1 MKISVMLAKTTMAM
15 ALLVG
20 LSGTIAAAAPRARI
34 TVNAAVPGRAEN
46 PRMWGVFIENIS
58 NDVDGG
64 LYAQMIQNPDFQ
76 NDVPPADCQVV
87 HGRWQVVNGHLR
99 RLRHFKRLKNG
110 PDVAWISVNGHIHS
124 PPPGGPLLAWKPVE
138 PTPGS
143 VTLRIEQQTP
153 LSGAHPLSLQVAVK
167 KAGSGVANVGYWGK
181 PIKKGRA
188 YQLSFYARMPDGNA
202 VTVQAGLANASG
214 SEHFARTGVT
224 IAGSA
229 WRRYRCTLRADG
241 STYHG
246 ALTLTTSAPATFDIN
261 LVLMFPVS
269 EKTGKAEFIRHDLLA
284 LLKRLHPGF
293 LRFPGGN
300 YIEGYS
306 LDDSYDWRQT
316 VGPMIDRP
324 GHVNYWGYRDTDGF
338 GYLGWLELTQR
349 VGAVPL
355 YCTSAGLLHSA
366 QTIPGTNL
374 NKYINEMLTAVAFA
388 NDPGDT
394 RFGALRARCGH
405 PAHFDLKY
413 LEIGNE
419 NGGPSYNRNYH
430 IMASALHKAY
440 PGVIPIADDWGGIPS
455 GPLSIVDK
463 HYYPSQQWF
472 LNHTNLYNR
481 YPRTG
486 PKIFV
491 GEYAVGNTHARYGDF
506 RSTLAETAFMIGMER
521 NCDVV
526 RLASYGVT
534 LDNAG
539 AVPCRINLIEFND
552 KTAFGRS
559 SYWVQYLFN
568 HNKPAV
574 VYPTTVRIRGG
585 VNKRPRIPTFFADA
599 GVTTNGKNLII
610 KVDNASGHYM
620 LTTIRLHGFAN
631 VAGTGTAFTLH
642 ENNPGLDNTFKHP
655 NRIVPQKSEFMVKTL
670 TFQYA
675 FQPYSITVLRLQ
687 AVRTAMDQ

>member
-1 MKISVMLAKTTMAM
+1 MKCQFSCK

-20 LSGTIAAAAPRARI
+20 LAIFCGSYCARQAAGSVRAEI
-34 TVNAAVPGRAEN
+34 NINATVPGRAEN
-46 PRMWGVFIENIS
+46 PGMWGVFIENICH
-58 NDVDGG
+58 DVDGG
-64 LYAQMIQNPDFQ
+64 LYAQMIRNPDLK
-76 NDVPPADCQVV
+76 NDVPPADCKVV
-87 HGRWQVVNGHLR
+87 HGRWRRRNGR
-99 RLRHFKRLKNG
+99 MQWPPHFTRMKNG
-110 PDVAWISVNGHIHS
+110 PDVAWISVNGHIHR
-124 PPPGGPLLAWKPVE
+124 PPLGGPLLAWKPVE
-138 PTPGS
+138 PTSGS
-143 VTLRIEQQTP
+143 VTLRVQDRQP
-153 LSGAHPLSLQVAVK
+153 LSAAHRLSLQVTVK
-167 KAGSGVANVGYWGK
+167 KPGGGVANIGYWGM

-188 YQLSFYARMPDGNA
+188 YKLSFYARSPDA
-202 VTVQAGLANASG
+202 ARVRLQAGLANASG
-214 SEHFARTGVT
+214 TKHFAHEEIT
-224 IAGSA
+224 IAGAA
-229 WRRYRCTLRADG
+229 WRRYTCLLRATG

-246 ALTLTTSAPATFDIN
+246 AMTLTTSSPATFDVN

-269 EKTGKAEFIRHDLLA
+269 AKTGQARFIRPDLLG
-284 LLKRLHPGF
+284 LLKRMHPGF

-306 LDDSYDWRQT
+306 LDDSYNWRQT

-338 GYLGWLELTQR
+338 GYLGWLELAQR
-349 VGAVPL
+349 VGAAPL

-366 QTIPGTNL
+366 PTIPGTNL
-374 NKYINEMLTAVAFA
+374 NVYIHEMLTAVAFA

-394 RFGALRARCGH
+394 RWGALRAECGH

-419 NGGPSYNRNYH
+419 NGGPSYNLNYH
-430 IMASALHKAY
+430 IMAAALHKAF
-440 PGVIPIADDWGGIPS
+440 PNVIPIADDWGGIPS

-472 LNHTNLYNR
+472 LNHADLYNR
-481 YPRTG
+481 YPRTA

-491 GEYAVGNTHARYGDF
+491 GEYAVGHTRARYGDF

-526 RLASYGVT
+526 RLASYGVAI
-534 LDNAG
+534 DNAG
-539 AVPCRINLIEFND
+539 AGPCPINLIEFND

-574 VYPTTVRIRGG
+574 VYPTRVRIAGLTDAH
-585 VNKRPRIPTFFADA
+585 PRVRHFFADA
-599 GVTTNGKNLII
+599 GVSANRHRLII
-610 KVDNASGHYM
+610 KVDNASGHAM
-620 LTTIRLHGFAN
+620 PATIDVKGFAT
-631 VAGTGTAFTLH
+631 VASTGTAIILH
-642 ENNPGLDNTFKHP
+642 ENNPGLDNSFHHP
-655 NRIVPQKSEFMVKTL
+655 ARVVPKKTAF
-670 TFQYA
+670 TGAASHFHYI

-687 AVRTAMDQ
+687 VSR

>member
-1 MKISVMLAKTTMAM
+1 MFGCRICRNALMGVALLVVGVSCTCSSAM
-15 ALLVG
+15 ALRAYI
-20 LSGTIAAAAPRARI
+20 TI
-34 TVNAAVPGRAEN
+34 NATGPGRAEN
-46 PRMWGVFIENIS
+46 PRMWGLFIENICH
-58 NDVDGG
+58 DVDGG
-64 LYAQMIQNPDFQ
+64 LYAQMIQNPDFK
-76 NDVPPADCQVV
+76 NDVPPADCKVIR
-87 HGRWQVVNGHLR
+87 GKWRMRNNR
-99 RLRHFKRLKNG
+99 PHFTHISNG
-110 PDVAWISVNGHIHS
+110 PDVAWVSVNGHIHR
-124 PPPGGPLLAWKPVE
+124 PPPGGPLLAWKPVQ
-138 PTPGS
+138 PVPGMT
-143 VTLRIEQQTP
+143 TLTVQKKAP
-153 LSGAHPLSLQVAVK
+153 LSAAHRLSLQVMVK
-167 KAGSGVANVGYWGK
+167 KSGGGVANVGYWGM
-181 PIKKGRA
+181 PVKKGHT
-188 YQLSFYARMPDGNA
+188 YLLTFYARSPDAASVNLH
-202 VTVQAGLANASG
+202 AGLANVRG
-214 SEHFARTGVT
+214 TKHFAESEIT
-224 IAGSA
+224 ISGAA
-229 WRRYRCTLRADG
+229 WRCYTCTLRATG

-246 ALTLTTSAPATFDIN
+246 AMTLIASAPAIYDIN
-261 LVLMFPVS
+261 LVLMYPIS
-269 EKTGKAEFIRHDLLA
+269 AKTGKKECIRPDILH
-284 LLKRLHPGF
+284 LLKRIHPGF

-306 LDDSYDWRQT
+306 LDDSYNWRQT

-338 GYLGWLELTQR
+338 GYLGWLEL
-349 VGAVPL
+349 AKKIHAAPL

-366 QTIPGTNL
+366 PTIPGTNL
-374 NKYINEMLTAVAFA
+374 NIYIKEMLSAVAFA
-388 NDPGDT
+388 NDPGDN
-394 RFGALRARCGH
+394 RWGALRAQCGH

-419 NGGPSYNRNYH
+419 NGGPSYNHNYH
-430 IMASALHKAY
+430 IIAAALHRVF
-440 PGVIPIADDWGGIPS
+440 PNVIPIADDWGGIPS
-455 GPLSIVDK
+455 GPLSMVDK

-472 LNHTNLYNR
+472 LNHTNLYNL

-486 PKIFV
+486 PKVFV
-491 GEYAVGNTHARYGDF
+491 GEYAVGNTRAEYGDF

-675 FQPYSITVLRLQ
+675 FQPYSITVLRLP

>member
-1 MKISVMLAKTTMAM
+1 MKTIQ
-15 ALLVG
+15 LLG
-20 LSGTIAAAAPRARI
+20 KASIGTAFLVVLCATVAAASPRAQI
-34 TVNAAVPGRAEN
+34 TVNAAGPGRAED
-46 PRMWGVFIENIS
+46 PRMWGVFIENICH
-58 NDVDGG
+58 DVDGG
-64 LYAQMIQNPDFQ
+64 LYAQMIQNPDFK
-76 NDVPPADCQVV
+76 NDVPPADCKVV
-87 HGRWQVVNGHLR
+87 RGKWRMRNGRLQWPP
-99 RLRHFKRLKNG
+99 HFTRVGNG
-110 PDVAWISVNGHIHS
+110 PDVAWVSVNGHIHS

-138 PTPGS
+138 AIPGS
-143 VTLRIEQQTP
+143 VILTIQKRDP
-153 LSGAHPLSLQVAVK
+153 LSAAHRLSLQVKVK
-167 KAGSGVANVGYWGK
+167 KPGGGVANVGYWGM
-181 PIKKGRA
+181 PVKKGRT
-188 YQLSFYARMPDGNA
+188 YQLSFYARTPDGSA

-214 SEHFARTGVT
+214 GEHFARTEVR

-229 WRRYRCTLRADG
+229 WRRYRCNLRADG
-241 STYHG
+241 STYNG

-306 LDDSYDWRQT
+306 LDDSYNWRQT
-316 VGPMIDRP
+316 VGPMINRP

-338 GYLGWLELTQR
+338 GYLGWLELAQR
-349 VGAVPL
+349 VGAEPL

-366 QTIPGTNL
+366 PTIPGTNL
-374 NKYINEMLTAVAFA
+374 NIYINEMLSALAFA

-394 RFGALRARCGH
+394 RWGALRAACGH

-430 IMASALHKAY
+430 IMAAALHRTFPNA
-440 PGVIPIADDWGGIPS
+440 IPIADDWGGIPS
-455 GPLSIVDK
+455 GPLTIVDK
-463 HYYPSQQWF
+463 HYYPSQHWF
-472 LNHTNLYNR
+472 LNHTDLFNR

-486 PKIFV
+486 PKVFV
-491 GEYAVGNTHARYGDF
+491 GEYAVGNTRAKYGDF

-539 AVPCRINLIEFND
+539 AAPCRINLIEFND
-552 KTAFGRS
+552 RTAFGRS

-574 VYPTTVRIRGG
+574 VYPTRVRVAGLIQKQVR
-585 VNKRPRIPTFFADA
+585 VQQFFADA
-599 GVTTNGKNLII
+599 GIAANQRLLII
-610 KVDNASGHYM
+610 KVDNASNQAM
-620 LTTIRLHGFAN
+620 PTTIHLEGLATVAGAGTAIVLHG
-631 VAGTGTAFTLH
+631 
-642 ENNPGLDNTFKHP
+642 NNPGLDNTFHRP
-655 NRIVPQKSEFMVKTL
+655 DRIVPKTSA
-670 TFQYA
+670 FRGA
-675 FQPYSITVLRLQ
+675 SKRFDFNFQPHSITVLRLRV
-687 AVRTAMDQ
+687 VRKESR